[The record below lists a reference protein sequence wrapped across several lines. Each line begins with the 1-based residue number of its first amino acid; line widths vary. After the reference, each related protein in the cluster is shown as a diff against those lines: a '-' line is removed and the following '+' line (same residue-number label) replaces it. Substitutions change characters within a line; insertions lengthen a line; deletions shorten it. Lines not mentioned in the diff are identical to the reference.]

1 MTRLMKVLQLIVFFG
16 LLQGTNVVAQ
26 DMAGATYRLKLHIA
40 NLGLEA
46 GVDSLVA
53 LEFYHGLDEI
63 MNCSLA
69 HLQESKGLK
78 YNLDSLEFELY
89 AGKIGIGSCSRK
101 VKPPTIFIK
110 FIVQRK
116 RGTKPS
122 IEYYKF
128 LPIVF
133 ESSYDRP
140 DFVLDCL
147 DLSDCLRIDS
157 EASLVLIDEH
167 GVARVVKQSAI
178 SLDVNWSTL
187 LRYESDWSN

>member
-157 EASLVLIDEH
+157 DASLVLIDEH